1 METSE
6 IEVLNKLAAEKVM
19 RWEWIENLK
28 AYYPTEEQLGMSRQI
43 SDGIFKKDWTPAT
56 NIEQAFMVIREMLR
70 DEKWMIVVRTM
81 YDLDRMSR
89 IWYEC
94 LIWKRDSE
102 TFYGEALIDQPALAI
117 LRCVAKTIE
126 EKNDKT
132 R

>member
-1 METSE
+1 MDE
-6 IEVLNKLAAEKVM
+6 ITELNEIGAKIMGYK
-19 RWEWIENLK
+19 IEIVRDLN
-28 AYYPTEEQLGMSRQI
+28 
-43 SDGIFKKDWTPAT
+43 WTPAT

-70 DEKWMIVVRTM
+70 DEKWLIVVRTM